1 MATQASAGAG
11 ESHVSIE
18 LSISMFSAH
27 LISSAVPHY
36 DIVTALLASKSPY
49 RVPIVHYPLC
59 REGHPCRVKDSGSS
73 CVELF
78 R

>member
-11 ESHVSIE
+11 EWHVSME

-36 DIVTALLASKSPY
+36 DIVTALLPSKSQY

-59 REGHPCRVKDSGSS
+59 REGHHCRMEDSGSS